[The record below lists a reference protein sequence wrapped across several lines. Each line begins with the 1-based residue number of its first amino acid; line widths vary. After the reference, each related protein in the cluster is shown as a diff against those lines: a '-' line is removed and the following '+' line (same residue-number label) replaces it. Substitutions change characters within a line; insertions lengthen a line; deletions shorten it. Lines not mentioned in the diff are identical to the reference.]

1 MSISNSPMSILD
13 EDKYTSERQLA
24 LKYIKE
30 REERASTVEN
40 ILAPITPQDEFIFDI
55 PRGDDDSDISEL
67 SDPFAELGENIV
79 LLMENKTKR
88 RLSKVEADILVMNS
102 FPKTHMEI
110 QNEFTAG
117 MIHPSGPHINIEKIL
132 EAKIENLIE
141 SEKHKSFL
149 ANFKINFQI

>member
-1 MSISNSPMSILD
+1 MSILD
-13 EDKYTSERQLA
+13 ENKGTNERQLA

-55 PRGDDDSDISEL
+55 PRGEEESDISEL
-67 SDPFAELGENIV
+67 SDPFAELGGNIV
-79 LLMENKTKR
+79 MVMENKTKR

-102 FPKTHMEI
+102 FPKSHMDI

-117 MIHPSGPHINIEKIL
+117 VVQPTGPHIDIEKIL
-132 EAKIENLIE
+132 EAKIENLAE
-141 SEKHKSFL
+141 S
-149 ANFKINFQI
+149 